1 VVVLDIL
8 HVLMSEDK
16 VVLVKMNP
24 VNDYY
29 GPLLKQVG
37 CLDLRCK
44 VLVVC
49 GCGVGRG
56 GEGGGGGGGGGELEL
71 QQQGPAL
78 VAAEQ
83 QQ

>member
-1 VVVLDIL
+1 MENTPSVAMRMVRAPFERAADSWASRSD
-8 HVLMSEDK
+8 MSAWAY
-16 VVLVKMNP
+16 LW
-24 VNDYY
+24 
-29 GPLLKQVG
+29 
-37 CLDLRCK
+37 
-44 VLVVC
+44 
-49 GCGVGRG
+49 GCGGGGG